1 MSRIT
6 LQSMPQL
13 RQRSIQPTQTRLIT
27 SRPKPI
33 RATRRPR
40 IHYLNLH
47 SQSGHTRF
55 RKPTKQLMQ
64 SQYREQI
71 GRTSCSGYPDC
82 ATFGRLK
89 GQKLPGIGTPRSR
102 TRVKINPRTRRR
114 TALLNFEWTHHPL
127 LKSRP
132 DPEENMRLGKSKD
145 SPSVRQAR

>member
-82 ATFGRLK
+82 ATFGRLI
-89 GQKLPGIGTPRSR
+89 GRKLPGIGTPRSQ
-102 TRVKINPRTRRR
+102 THVKINPQTRRQS
-114 TALLNFEWTHHPL
+114 ALPDFESTRHPL

-132 DPEENMRLGKSKD
+132 GPEENTKLGKSID
-145 SPSVRQAR
+145 SPLAQPAK